1 MACYVDINVSQGSVA
16 AYASCDGIFDIRL
29 TANLPGNHS
38 VKKILNGLRTGRI
51 TVMSLWPRF
60 LAHPV
65 YYGPASLSVRQTP
78 SVTSHCSIYFKREN
92 TATMPHNCRGT
103 LALWRKRSWKKFQL
117 CPLAD
122 LGVFRGGDFGNPSE
136 RALRGSGLTR
146 EWNVSVC
153 ELIITWN
160 RLPRQGRGWLLTSH
174 PSHPLNPP
182 LMPQREREVQMAS
195 A

>member
-65 YYGPASLSVRQTP
+65 YYGPASLSARLYVCP
-78 SVTSHCSIYFKREN
+78 SVRHRPSQVTVLSTLNVR
-92 TATMPHNCRGT
+92 TRQQCRTIAEERWHSEGKD
-103 LALWRKRSWKKFQL
+103 LGKKFEL

-146 EWNVSVC
+146 E
-153 ELIITWN
+153 
-160 RLPRQGRGWLLTSH
+160 
-174 PSHPLNPP
+174 
-182 LMPQREREVQMAS
+182 
-195 A
+195 